1 MALFG
6 LLTKPKPEI
15 NAGVEAC
22 ARTPD
27 AVLLD
32 VRTREEYAA
41 AIGGSRRR
49 WGCPPPRRSCR
60 TGARRCTST
69 AAAAAADALRRC
81 WKRMGY
87 TNVTDIGGIAD
98 YRGRVVR

>member
-41 AIGGSRRR
+41 GHIGGSRNL
-49 WGCPPPRRSCR
+49 PLELLP
-60 TGARRCTST
+60 
-69 AAAAAADALRRC
+69 AAAPLAAPLCALLALVALLPDMREALLRRRATRR
-81 WKRMGY
+81 KP
-87 TNVTDIGGIAD
+87 
-98 YRGRVVR
+98 VRA

>member
-41 AIGGSRRR
+41 GHIGGSRNL
-49 WGCPPPRRSCR
+49 PLELLPAAAPRELR
-60 TGARRCTST
+60 TGR
-69 AAAAAADALRRC
+69 AAVRLLPQRPAAADALRRC
-81 WKRMGY
+81 
-87 TNVTDIGGIAD
+87 
-98 YRGRVVR
+98 

>member
-41 AIGGSRRR
+41 GHIGGSRNLPLELL
-49 WGCPPPRRSCR
+49 PPPRRASCGQGR
-60 TGARRCTST
+60 
-69 AAAAAADALRRC
+69 AAVRLLPQRPAAADALRRC
-81 WKRMGY
+81 
-87 TNVTDIGGIAD
+87 
-98 YRGRVVR
+98 